1 MKISDINKQSSEWKR
16 KRWSIPELRGGK
28 QEWFNI
34 VVELV
39 EIIGTNSVVD
49 LGATPEL
56 KTVDALYPWRTY
68 APFLKGIGLV
78 SNRSGVL
85 SLSDEGVE
93 FLQLP
98 SKGALASMLHDKYR
112 LIGEVLD
119 CLTLFPKTVELC
131 FRRRW
136 KMLTKNFVNNIA

>member
-1 MKISDINKQSSEWKR
+1 MKIADINKQRSEWKR
-16 KRWSIPELRGGK
+16 KGWSIPELRGGK
-28 QEWFNI
+28 QEWFNV

-39 EIIGTNSVVD
+39 KIIGTNSVVD
-49 LGATPEL
+49 LSSTPEL
-56 KTVDALYPWRTY
+56 KMVDTLYPWRTY

-98 SKGALASMLHDKYR
+98 SKDALASMLHDKYR
-112 LIGEVLD
+112 LFGEVLD
-119 CLTLFPKTVELC
+119 FLTSSPKTVEEVS
-131 FRRRW
+131 
-136 KMLTKNFVNNIA
+136 K